1 MDTDAQ
7 IKTTSLSLDHV
18 VKKRFAGCAPLAL
31 LIIASLM
38 PAFADAQ
45 LAAQSSAQ
53 LSAQPSGRPD
63 QLFFTSATASVSSS
77 NDLTVSR
84 WQLGLRTMLPIQ
96 PPEKMLMV
104 RPMFEYTRISAN
116 VPFDTPEDLYRV
128 GINLMWLQ
136 TLNDRWS
143 LSLALNP
150 SLNADHHSFGDSIQL
165 FGMAALRWEQK
176 PDRLWWTFGAVHTGR
191 SDIPVLPALGFR
203 WTPTERW
210 DVNIMMPRP
219 KVSYR
224 LTTDGESSSWMYC
237 SGALGGGTWDV
248 QRDDGTTQEFSL
260 REFQTVVGYEY
271 RASRFKNMFAEIG
284 GAFGRRLEYE
294 EADIE
299 QSVGESL
306 FIRCG
311 VTF

>member
-1 MDTDAQ
+1 
-7 IKTTSLSLDHV
+7 
-18 VKKRFAGCAPLAL
+18 
-31 LIIASLM
+31 
-38 PAFADAQ
+38 
-45 LAAQSSAQ
+45 
-53 LSAQPSGRPD
+53 
-63 QLFFTSATASVSSS
+63 
-77 NDLTVSR
+77 
-84 WQLGLRTMLPIQ
+84 MLPVK

-104 RPMFEYTRISAN
+104 SPSFEYTRLSAN
-116 VPFDTPEDLYRV
+116 ALFDTPEDLYRL

-143 LSLALNP
+143 LSLGLNP
-150 SLNADHHSFGDSIQL
+150 SLNSDADSFGESVQL
-165 FGMAALRWEQK
+165 FGLAALRWEQK

-191 SDIPVLPALGFR
+191 SDIPVLPAIGFR
-203 WTPTERW
+203 WTPSERW

-224 LTTDGESSSWMYC
+224 LTTDGESSTWMYW

-248 QRDDGTTQEFSL
+248 QRDDGSTQEFSL
-260 REFQTVVGYEY
+260 REFQTVAGYEY
-271 RASRFKNMFAEIG
+271 RISRFKNVFAEIG

-294 EADIE
+294 EEEIE
-299 QSVGESL
+299 QSFGESF